1 MSREHRADREG
12 VKLWY
17 NQPASRWEEALP
29 VGNGRLGG
37 MVFGGDRSELIAL
50 NEDTLW
56 SGFPRDHHN
65 YDALRHL
72 QRARELIFAGEYRE
86 AEQLIGAKMLGKR
99 TESYQPLGNLK
110 LEHRGIGGI
119 TDYYRELDLDTGI
132 AMAKYYAND
141 TYFTRKVFVS
151 AVDQLLVVHL
161 SAEGQKTIQLGITLD
176 SPLLH
181 SVRGC
186 DEGDGLVMRGQAP
199 SHIADNYRGDHPQ
212 SILYEEGLGLSYEV
226 HLRVLHNGGS
236 VSVRDN
242 GLLEVSDANSVT
254 LLLAAATDFVGYGIM
269 PGTGGIETSI
279 AEKCR
284 KPLAASLKQGYEVL
298 LRNHGRDHRRMFRR
312 VELHLESELK
322 PVSQSESG
330 TPPRPSNPDNSSL
343 PTDERLKAYQS
354 GKPDPMLEALYF
366 QYGRYLL
373 MASSRPGT
381 QPAHLQGIWNP
392 HMQPPWNS
400 DYTTNINTEM
410 NYWPAEIC
418 NLSELHKPLFDLI
431 KDLSVTG
438 ARTARIHYGCGGWTA
453 HHNVD
458 LWRSATPSDG
468 EPSWAFWPMG
478 GVWLCRH
485 LWEHYAFNL
494 DRGFLAE
501 TAYPLMKGAAEF
513 CLDWLVPGPSGELVT
528 APSTSPENKFLTR
541 EGEPCSI
548 SAASTM
554 DLYLIRELFEHCMQA
569 AELLDIDGEFVYR
582 LTETLERMAKPEI
595 GPDGRLREWSK
606 DYPEAE
612 PGHRHVSHLYGLYP
626 GNAIT
631 PTRTPDFAEAA
642 RRSLESRIVQG
653 GGHTGWSCAWLINL
667 YARLKDG
674 NTAHRFVNTLLSR
687 STYPN
692 LFDDHP
698 PFQIDGNFGGTA
710 GIAEMLLQSHEGT
723 IELLPALPEAWPSG
737 RFSGLKARGGFTVS
751 AAWENGRLKS
761 AALASSL
768 AGWCSVKYVEPLSVQ
783 APDGIIVSTGERFWA
798 EAGETYLV
806 QLRS

>member
-1 MSREHRADREG
+1 MSREYRIAREG
-12 VKLWY
+12 TKLWY

-37 MVFGGDRSELIAL
+37 MVFGGNRSERIAL

-56 SGFPRDHHN
+56 SGFPRDQHN

-72 QRARELIFAGEYRE
+72 KRARELIFAEEYKE
-86 AEQLIGAKMLGKR
+86 AERLIEAKMLGKR
-99 TESYQPLGNLK
+99 TESYQPLGSLK
-110 LEHRGIGGI
+110 LEHLGVSQT
-119 TDYYRELDLDTGI
+119 TDHYRELDLDTGM
-132 AMAKYYAND
+132 AMVRYRAD
-141 TYFTRKVFVS
+141 GVRFTRKVFVS
-151 AVDQLLVVHL
+151 AVDQVLVVHL
-161 SAEGQKTIQLGITLD
+161 ETEEQKVIHLGIALD
-176 SPLLH
+176 SLLLH
-181 SVRGC
+181 RVSGC
-186 DEGDGLVMRGQAP
+186 DEGDGLVLCGQAP

-226 HLRVLHNGGS
+226 HLRVLHSGGT
-236 VSVRDN
+236 VIVRDD
-242 GLLEVSDANSVT
+242 GQLEVSGTNTVT
-254 LLLAAATDFVGYGIM
+254 LLLTAATDFAGYRVM
-269 PGTGGIETSI
+269 PGTDARVSI

-284 KPLAASLKQGYEVL
+284 LPLEASIKQGYEQL
-298 LRNHGRDHRRMFRR
+298 LSRHIEDHRRLFRR
-312 VELHLESELK
+312 VELQLDLG
-322 PVSQSESG
+322 QS
-330 TPPRPSNPDNSSL
+330 TDNSSL
-343 PTDERLKAYQS
+343 PTDERLKEYQS

-392 HMQPPWNS
+392 HMKPPWNS

-418 NLSELHKPLFDLI
+418 HLSELHEPLFDLI
-431 KDLSVTG
+431 KDLSETG
-438 ARTARIHYGCGGWTA
+438 ARTARIHYSCRGWTA

-485 LWEHYAFNL
+485 LWEHYAFNP
-494 DRGFLAE
+494 DKGFLAE

-513 CLDWLVPGPSGELVT
+513 CLDWLVPGSDGKLVT
-528 APSTSPENKFLTR
+528 APSISPENKFLTKD
-541 EGEPCSI
+541 GEPCSI

-554 DLYLIRELFEHCMQA
+554 DLYLIRELFDHCMQA
-569 AELLDIDGEFVYR
+569 AELLDIDGEFVR
-582 LTETLERMAKPEI
+582 KLAEALERMARPTI

-631 PTRTPDFAEAA
+631 PARTPEFAEAA
-642 RRSLESRIVQG
+642 RRSLESRIAQG

-667 YARLKDG
+667 YARLKEG
-674 NTAHRFVNTLLSR
+674 ETAHRFVNTLLSR

-710 GIAEMLLQSHEGT
+710 GMAEMLIQSHEEA
-723 IELLPALPEAWPSG
+723 IELLPALPQAWPSG

-751 AAWENGRLKS
+751 AAWENGVLKS
-761 AALASSL
+761 AALTSSL
-768 AGWCSVKYVEPLSVQ
+768 TGWCSVQYAEPLSIQ
-783 APDGIIVSTGERFWA
+783 ALDGTIVSTGERFWA
-798 EAGETYLV
+798 ESGETYFI
-806 QLRS
+806 QLRK

>member
-1 MSREHRADREG
+1 MSRDSQFG
-12 VKLWY
+12 NGDTKLWY

-37 MVFGGDRSELIAL
+37 MVFGGERSELIAL

-56 SGFPRDHHN
+56 SGFPRDQHN

-72 QRARELIFAGEYRE
+72 QRVRELIFAGEYRE
-86 AEQLIGAKMLGKR
+86 AEQLIEAKMLGKR

-110 LEHRGIGGI
+110 LEHLGIGAI

-132 AMAKYYAND
+132 ATV
-141 TYFTRKVFVS
+141 TYRADGTRFVRKVFVS
-151 AVDQLLVVHL
+151 AVDQVLVVHL
-161 SAEGQKTIQLGITLD
+161 TAEGQKTIQLGIALD
-176 SPLLH
+176 SLLLH
-181 SVRGC
+181 SVGGC
-186 DEGDGLVMRGQAP
+186 AEGDGLVMRGQAP

-226 HLRVLHNGGS
+226 HLRVLHGGGT
-236 VSVRDN
+236 VIVRDDD
-242 GLLEVSDANSVT
+242 GQLEVSGASSVM
-254 LLLAAATDFVGYGIM
+254 LLLAAATDFAGYGIM
-269 PGTGGIETSI
+269 PGVAKEVSI
-279 AEKCR
+279 ADKC
-284 KPLAASLKQGYEVL
+284 KQPLQTSLEQEYEAL
-298 LRNHGRDHRRMFRR
+298 LRNHVEDHRSLFRR
-312 VELHLESELK
+312 VELKLNSELK
-322 PVSQSESG
+322 PVSQPEPGTMLESN
-330 TPPRPSNPDNSSL
+330 RLDNSLL
-343 PTDERLKAYQS
+343 PTDERLKGYQS
-354 GKPDPMLEALYF
+354 GKPDPMLEVLYF

-418 NLSELHKPLFDLI
+418 NLSELHEPLFDLI
-431 KDLSVTG
+431 QDLSETG
-438 ARTARIHYGCGGWTA
+438 ARTARIHYGCRGWTA

-458 LWRSATPSDG
+458 LWRAATPSDG

-494 DRGFLAE
+494 DKEFLAE

-513 CLDWLVPGPSGELVT
+513 CLDWLVPGPGGELVT
-528 APSTSPENKFLTR
+528 VPSTSPENKFLTK
-541 EGEPCSI
+541 EGEPCST

-569 AELLDIDGEFVYR
+569 AEHLDIDREFVHR
-582 LTETLERMAKPEI
+582 LAEALERMAKPSI

-606 DYPEAE
+606 DYQEAE

-626 GNAIT
+626 GSAIT

-642 RRSLESRIVQG
+642 RKSLESRITQG

-674 NTAHRFVNTLLSR
+674 NAAYRFVNTLLSR

-698 PFQIDGNFGGTA
+698 PFQIDGNFGGAA

-751 AAWENGRLKS
+751 AAWENSRLKS
-761 AALASSL
+761 ADLTSSVT
-768 AGWCSVKYVEPLSVQ
+768 GWCSVQYAEPLSVQ
-783 APDGIIVSTGERFWA
+783 ASDGTSVSTGGRFWA
-798 EAGETYLV
+798 EAGETYLI
-806 QLRS
+806 QLQN